1 MALSAQ
7 DLRGEE
13 GLARQAM
20 LAIRY
25 GVDPSEALR
34 MVTQYPAQLLG
45 VDQEVGTL
53 EPGRRADMIFWNGSP
68 FSALSRIEKV
78 VLGGEIS
85 YERN

>member
-1 MALSAQ
+1 
-7 DLRGEE
+7 
-13 GLARQAM
+13 
-20 LAIRY
+20 
-25 GVDPSEALR
+25 
-34 MVTQYPAQLLG
+34 MVTQYPAQLLA